1 MQQDAT
7 FMKFF
12 PDKMSKGRIP
22 SREYF
27 FNVLNTVMED
37 YLQGLIKHANKER
50 NSAESEHMQNET
62 IICSNKMWE

>member
-50 NSAESEHMQNET
+50 NSAESEHM
-62 IICSNKMWE
+62 